1 MGLEVLDQ
9 CFCLF
14 RCVLF
19 HLADFLLEVQ
29 SASIVLLAQQALLH
43 IIPHQESLDLVLVE
57 LAASAGRLL
66 VEVLPISFLYDQR
79 SVKRDGLLNNNK
91 RYDIELDGLGD

>member
-14 RCVLF
+14 RCVFF

-29 SASIVLLAQQALLH
+29 STSIVFLAQQALLH

-57 LAASAGRLL
+57 LAASAGRPL